1 MTEISDRL
9 RAHIGND
16 HLRGCEGR
24 QYACDCGYDAE
35 TERLLGV
42 AAIEIERLT
51 EQVAASQASS
61 GYAICVAQVEIERLR
76 AALQTVRAENE
87 RAKRQ
92 FTNIS
97 NKILDDACRALEPK
111 P

>member
-1 MTEISDRL
+1 MTDIVERL
-9 RAHIGND
+9 RSQDPNGLSI
-16 HLRGCEGR
+16 
-24 QYACDCGYDAE
+24 
-35 TERLLGV
+35 LLSIHE
-42 AAIEIERLT
+42 AAD
-51 EQVAASQASS
+51 
-61 GYAICVAQVEIERLR
+61 EIERLR

>member
-1 MTEISDRL
+1 MTDIVERL
-9 RAHIGND
+9 RYEMMPAAMSATRRAI
-16 HLRGCEGR
+16 LE
-24 QYACDCGYDAE
+24 DA
-35 TERLLGV
+35 
-42 AAIEIERLT
+42 AA
-51 EQVAASQASS
+51 
-61 GYAICVAQVEIERLR
+61 EIERLR